1 MFAAGLDVLYQR
13 LDRAIVP
20 RAGRGGSD
28 GGRPA
33 DGRDHVSEQA
43 MTATVEM
50 PESADAPPVLEVRG
64 VSKHFGAVRALH
76 EVSLELR
83 RGEVVGL
90 VGDNGA
96 GKSTLVNVI
105 SGALR
110 PDRGEIA
117 LDGLTHAFE
126 TPSHARAAGIETV
139 YQFLSII
146 PTLDIAENVFL
157 NREHYRPGALGRVR
171 VMDKARMRREVSE
184 GFERLG
190 LSLPAPST
198 KVGALSGG
206 QRQAVA
212 IARAVLWGQKIVLL
226 DEPAAALG
234 VKQTE
239 IVLQFVERLKRQSV
253 GVIFISHNM
262 QHVLRV
268 ADRIVVLRLGEKV
281 YDGPKGSATASDI
294 VAMITGVRFSIGD
307 QP

>member
-1 MFAAGLDVLYQR
+1 MSAE
-13 LDRAIVP
+13 P
-20 RAGRGGSD
+20 
-28 GGRPA
+28 
-33 DGRDHVSEQA
+33 
-43 MTATVEM
+43 MTAAAEM
-50 PESADAPPVLEVRG
+50 AGPTDAPPALEVRG

-96 GKSTLVNVI
+96 GKSTLINVI

-117 LDGLTHAFE
+117 LDGQTHAFE

-139 YQFLSII
+139 YQYLSII

-190 LSLPAPST
+190 LSLPPPST
-198 KVGALSGG
+198 KVAARSGG

-294 VAMITGVRFSIGD
+294 VAMITGVRFSIGV
-307 QP
+307 QA

>member
-1 MFAAGLDVLYQR
+1 MSAEAVTPAAEAAG
-13 LDRAIVP
+13 
-20 RAGRGGSD
+20 AG
-28 GGRPA
+28 A
-33 DGRDHVSEQA
+33 
-43 MTATVEM
+43 
-50 PESADAPPVLEVRG
+50 APPVLEIRG
-64 VSKHFGAVRALH
+64 ISKHFGAVRALH
-76 EVSLELR
+76 EVSLALR

-96 GKSTLVNVI
+96 GKSTLINVI

-117 LDGLTHAFE
+117 LDGVTHAFE

-139 YQFLSII
+139 YQYLSII

-157 NREHYRPGALGRVR
+157 NREQYRPGLLRRFR
-171 VMDKARMRREVSE
+171 VMDKGRMRREVSE

-190 LSLPAPST
+190 LSLPSPAT

-239 IVLQFVERLKRQSV
+239 IVLQFVERLKRESV

-281 YDGPKGSATASDI
+281 YDGPTGSATASDI
-294 VAMITGVRFSIGD
+294 VAMITGVRFSIGG
-307 QP
+307 QA

>member
-1 MFAAGLDVLYQR
+1 
-13 LDRAIVP
+13 
-20 RAGRGGSD
+20 
-28 GGRPA
+28 
-33 DGRDHVSEQA
+33 
-43 MTATVEM
+43 
-50 PESADAPPVLEVRG
+50 
-64 VSKHFGAVRALH
+64 
-76 EVSLELR
+76 
-83 RGEVVGL
+83 

-110 PDRGEIA
+110 PDHGEIL
-117 LDGLTHAFE
+117 LDGVSHAFE
-126 TPSHARAAGIETV
+126 TPAHARAAGVETV
-139 YQFLSII
+139 FQYLSVI

-157 NREHYRPGALGRVR
+157 NRELYRDGALGRAR
-171 VMDKARMRREVSE
+171 VMDKVRMRREVTE

-190 LSLPAPST
+190 LTLPPVST

-253 GVIFISHNM
+253 GVILISHNM

-268 ADRIVVLRLGEKV
+268 ADRIVVMRLGEKV
-281 YDGPKGSATASDI
+281 YDGPKGTATASDI
-294 VAMITGVRFSIGD
+294 VAMITGVRFSVEGTT
-307 QP
+307 

>member
-1 MFAAGLDVLYQR
+1 
-13 LDRAIVP
+13 
-20 RAGRGGSD
+20 
-28 GGRPA
+28 
-33 DGRDHVSEQA
+33 
-43 MTATVEM
+43 
-50 PESADAPPVLEVRG
+50 
-64 VSKHFGAVRALH
+64 
-76 EVSLELR
+76 
-83 RGEVVGL
+83 
-90 VGDNGA
+90 
-96 GKSTLVNVI
+96 
-105 SGALR
+105 
-110 PDRGEIA
+110 
-117 LDGLTHAFE
+117 
-126 TPSHARAAGIETV
+126 
-139 YQFLSII
+139 
-146 PTLDIAENVFL
+146 
-157 NREHYRPGALGRVR
+157 
-171 VMDKARMRREVSE
+171 MRREVSE

-198 KVGALSGG
+198 KVAALSGG